1 MLSTIF
7 DARMRRFSWTLAAAA
22 LATAGGGAF
31 AQTRVRTE
39 IIRPAAV
46 PKVDNHSDDVTGTIP
61 AAGTHA
67 VTKNGPPPEVITD
80 FSTLPP
86 AVASTRARILA
97 AARTGR
103 LEALVNVMQASETLP
118 IFSLNDDKDPTAYWR
133 RNYPD
138 SEGVEILA
146 ILTDIL
152 ETGAVHVDQG
162 TPDEMYV
169 WPYFARLPLKSL
181 TPAQKVE
188 LFKIVT
194 GGDYKDMLNAGTYD
208 FFRLGIGPDGAWH
221 FFVTGD

>member
-1 MLSTIF
+1 MRCFFAML
-7 DARMRRFSWTLAAAA
+7 LAATVVTAA
-22 LATAGGGAF
+22 GAGAF

-39 IIRPAAV
+39 IIRPPGPPAAN
-46 PKVDNHSDDVTGTIP
+46 VDKRSDDVVNTGTIP
-61 AAGTHA
+61 APGTRA
-67 VTKNGPPPEVITD
+67 ARQDAPPPEVITD
-80 FSTLPP
+80 FSKLPP

-103 LEALVNVMQASETLP
+103 LEALVNVMQASELMP
-118 IFSLNDDKDPTAYWR
+118 IFSLNDDKDPTLYWR

-138 SEGVEILA
+138 SGGVEVLA
-146 ILTDIL
+146 ILTGIL
-152 ETGAVHVDQG
+152 EAPAVHVDQG

-194 GGDYKDMLNAGTYD
+194 GGDYKDMVSAGAYN
-208 FFRLGIGPDGAWH
+208 FFRIGIGPDGAWR

>member
-1 MLSTIF
+1 MLSTTF
-7 DARMRRFSWTLAAAA
+7 DACMRRLSWTLAAAA
-22 LATAGGGAF
+22 LATAAGGAF

-39 IIRPAAV
+39 IIRPAAA
-46 PKVDNHSDDVTGTIP
+46 PKVDHHSDDVTSTIP
-61 AAGTHA
+61 AAGTHVA
-67 VTKNGPPPEVITD
+67 PQDAPPPEVITD
-80 FSTLPP
+80 FSKLPP

-103 LEALVNVMQASETLP
+103 LEALVNVMQSSETMP
-118 IFSLNDDKDPTAYWR
+118 IFSVNDDKDPTLYWR

-138 SEGVEILA
+138 SGGVEILA
-146 ILTDIL
+146 ILTGIL
-152 ETGAVHVDQG
+152 ETGAAHVDPD

-194 GGDYKDMLNAGTYD
+194 GGDYKDMLNAGAYD
-208 FFRLGIGPDGAWH
+208 FFRLGIGRDGAWR